1 MLARALRALMVWLTS
16 LPFARRVITESPIGR
31 GVARRFVAGDTLDD
45 AVKVAG
51 DLNDRGLGAMLDLL
65 GENVTNEEQ
74 AERAAAGYA
83 AALRRIEATG
93 LADANISIKLTQL
106 GLDISEE
113 LCLTNCE
120 RVLRAANGTL
130 VMIDMESSDYTERTI
145 AMYEK
150 LRAGHDNIGIC
161 LQAALHRTPTD
172 VRRIAGPGVPIRL
185 AKGAYL
191 EPPDIAIAHP
201 REVARAFAR
210 LGATILALGATLHV
224 ATHDPGLIAG
234 ARRNVLAR
242 GIPRERYEFQM
253 LYGIRRDL
261 QESLRSQGSPVRVYI
276 PYGSEWYPY
285 LTRRLVERPANV
297 WFFLS
302 NLFRR

>member
-1 MLARALRALMVWLTS
+1 MARLLRALMVWLTS
-16 LPFARRVITESPIGR
+16 LGLVRRVISESAIGR
-31 GVARRFVAGDTLDD
+31 GVAKRFVAGDTLDE
-45 AVKVAG
+45 AIKTAG

-74 AERAAAGYA
+74 ADRAAAGYA

-93 LADANISIKLTQL
+93 LDDANISIKLTQL

-113 LCLTNCE
+113 LCLASCE

-130 VMIDMESSDYTERTI
+130 VMIDMESSEYTERTI
-145 AMYEK
+145 AMFEK
-150 LRAGHDNIGIC
+150 LRAGHDNVGVC
-161 LQAALHRTPTD
+161 LQAALHRSPAD
-172 VRRIAGPGVPIRL
+172 AYRIAAPGVPIRL

-191 EPPDIAIAHP
+191 EPPEIAISDP
-201 REVARAFAR
+201 TEVARAFAR
-210 LGATILALGATLHV
+210 LAATIVALGATLHI
-224 ATHDPGLIAG
+224 ATHNPGLIAG
-234 ARRNVLAR
+234 ARRHLTDRQV
-242 GIPRERYEFQM
+242 PKDRYEFQM

-261 QESLRSQGSPVRVYI
+261 QEGLRRDRFPIRVYI

-302 NLFRR
+302 NLVRR

>member
-1 MLARALRALMVWLTS
+1 MVWLTS
-16 LPFARRVITESPIGR
+16 LGLVRRLIADSAMGKR
-31 GVARRFVAGDTLDD
+31 VAKRFVAGDTLDE
-45 AVKVAG
+45 AIKTAG

-74 AERAAAGYA
+74 ADRAAAGYA

-93 LADANISIKLTQL
+93 LDDANISIKLTQL
-106 GLDISEE
+106 GLDISED
-113 LCLTNCE
+113 LCLANCE

-130 VMIDMESSDYTERTI
+130 VMIDMESSEYTERTI
-145 AMYEK
+145 TVFEK
-150 LRAGHDNIGIC
+150 LRAAHGNVGVC
-161 LQAALHRTPTD
+161 LQAALHRTPDD
-172 VRRIAGPGVPIRL
+172 VFRIAAPGVPIRL

-191 EPPDIAIAHP
+191 EPPEIAISDP
-201 REVARAFAR
+201 REVERAFAR
-210 LGATILALGATLHV
+210 LGATIVGLGASLHI
-224 ATHDPGLIAG
+224 ATHNPGLLTG
-234 ARRNVLAR
+234 ARRYLTDR
-242 GIPRERYEFQM
+242 QIPKDRFEFQM

-261 QESLRSQGSPVRVYI
+261 QEGLRRDGFPIRVYV

-302 NLFRR
+302 NLLRR